1 MREFVSIMP
10 WTAVLIGGSVT
21 LAVASETDSA
31 QIMPVTEETF
41 IRAEVDARILR
52 FIEAGGMNK
61 GLVYDAPTPVDNQ
74 AVPRQNRDTLY
85 AGIPIDT
92 SEGFTITL
100 PEVPDG
106 RYMSVYM
113 IDNDHFASISCPSRA
128 STNSARKKRAIS
140 WRCPV
145 FR

>member
-61 GLVYDAPTPVDNQ
+61 LEPG
-74 AVPRQNRDTLY
+74 
-85 AGIPIDT
+85 
-92 SEGFTITL
+92 
-100 PEVPDG
+100 
-106 RYMSVYM
+106 
-113 IDNDHFASISCPSRA
+113 
-128 STNSARKKRAIS
+128 
-140 WRCPV
+140 
-145 FR
+145 